1 MKKYILNN
9 VFGLIIVMALLCIVI
24 AMSSCRTIQVVPE
37 IHTEYVHDTI
47 REQRVDSVWQDRWHT
62 EYIKG
67 DTVYVKDST
76 SRVQVK
82 TDDKV
87 KVVEV
92 VTHDS
97 VPYPVEVVREVKVV
111 PPFYKGCAWIVICA
125 ILVLVI
131 YVAIRI
137 TKAVNLRK

>member
-1 MKKYILNN
+1 MKRLLTIIL
-9 VFGLIIVMALLCIVI
+9 LTSAIC
-24 AMSSCRTIQVVPE
+24 SCRTIQVVPE

-62 EYIKG
+62 EYVKG

-92 VTHDS
+92 AVHDS
-97 VPYPVEVVREVKVV
+97 IPYPVEVVREVKVV
-111 PPFYKGCAWIVICA
+111 PPFYKWCAGIVILGL
-125 ILVLVI
+125 IGLVI
-131 YVAIRI
+131 WI
-137 TKAVNLRK
+137 AVKLRNNIYLPKLE